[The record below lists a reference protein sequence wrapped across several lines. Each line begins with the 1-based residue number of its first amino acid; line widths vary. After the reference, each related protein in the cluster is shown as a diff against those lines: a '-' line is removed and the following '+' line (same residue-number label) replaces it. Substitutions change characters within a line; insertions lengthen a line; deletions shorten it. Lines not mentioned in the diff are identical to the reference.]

1 MDNRNSAN
9 QVFSFHSDT
18 ISFKSIDG
26 KDGKEYFVEGHIS
39 TGDLDLVKDIV
50 TKACLDDM
58 TNQFEDRVIKL
69 DFEHESFR
77 GKDDFESQLNKTKI
91 PLGKAIETVRDEKG
105 VKVTWKMNS
114 TWNKFDDKSN
124 VTMTFKDLW
133 KNVEEGFYD
142 AFSIAYVPVSTTQ
155 QNVKGVDA
163 RLLNKVNLFN
173 VALTGNAINPNAT
186 MTNIMAKSLEWLK
199 EKELKGYE
207 KDGAH
212 AHTTEEPL
220 GIHNHPEI
228 ENILRKE
235 VDWLNDRINSLREK
249 VFESPNKQEETILKD
264 KKGDDITMENKDD
277 PANADVKNKPEG
289 EGVKPDNKA
298 KPKKTDDG
306 KKPSKEDEEAGKE
319 TEKKALKIENDLVEI
334 KAQLKDITDKNSE
347 LEKEVKD
354 YKEIVE
360 KARPGGLGAEN
371 AAEKDPGAEVKSVGP
386 LDFIA

>member
-1 MDNRNSAN
+1 MGNEVSSN

-18 ISFKSIDG
+18 INFKTLE
-26 KDGKEYFVEGHIS
+26 GKEGKEFFIEGYIS
-39 TGDLDLVKDIV
+39 TGDIDLVNDIV

-58 TNQFEDRVIKL
+58 TNQFDDRVIKL
-69 DFEHESFR
+69 DFEHEAFR

-91 PLGKAIETVRDEKG
+91 PLGKSIKTVRDEKG
-105 VKVTWKMNS
+105 VKVTWKMNP
-114 TWNKFDDKSN
+114 TWNKFDEKGN
-124 VTMTFKDLW
+124 VTMTFKDIW
-133 KNVEEGFYD
+133 KNVEEGYYD
-142 AFSIAYVPVSTTQ
+142 AYSIAYIPLSTAQ

-163 RLLNKVNLFN
+163 RLLDKVNLFN
-173 VALTGNAINPNAT
+173 VALTGNAINPNAS

-212 AHTTEEPL
+212 AHTKEEPL

-235 VDWLNDRINSLREK
+235 VDWLNDRINSLRERISGITDGEK
-249 VFESPNKQEETILKD
+249 ETILKN
-264 KKGDDITMENKDD
+264 KKGDITMSEE
-277 PANADVKNKPEG
+277 KNNDAKPEG
-289 EGVKPDNKA
+289 EGVKPEDKGKA
-298 KPKKTDDG
+298 KKPDDG
-306 KKPSKEDEEAGKE
+306 KKPKKEDEDEEAGKE
-319 TEKKALKIENDLVEI
+319 PEKKALKIENDLVEI
-334 KAQLKDITDKNSE
+334 KAQLKDITDKNTE

-360 KARPGGLGAEN
+360 KARPSGLGAEN
-371 AAEKDPGAEVKSVGP
+371 AAEKDPGAEVKSTGP